1 MLWIDLPLCGR
12 VAAWRFPGS
21 PGLGQWLGA
30 LPWLADG
37 GICSVLC
44 ATESEYPVIEA
55 AIEREAHAAQVGAG
69 NLRIIQVQSD
79 SRVDSPLAACLAA
92 FDLDPSMARLR
103 VAEALAQALRTEPTL
118 FILRLVGIVDIDEWE
133 KLNDFSDIYRKRYLS
148 SPLTVVVLNTVS
160 IVNLRPQFDF
170 RQGWPEGIDLWSEGL
185 EVRER
190 WAGYRYL
197 RIAWE
202 AAGSLTVAEDL
213 EQRTWGLTLG
223 SDEVLEKNFNDH
235 AQGRLKTLDLSA
247 PSWKH
252 LITAYGY
259 RYPHPKPD
267 EFVNQSSLWWKPPH
281 SIGSRLAPWAC
292 RAALLQKSEPGPADW
307 KLRHELICEPLAQD
321 LFALCQQGEA
331 LIRTRIFQSCPKQSP
346 SDEAY
351 QLLDR
356 FRLNNN
362 GDNAY
367 PQNHPAPPADAWA
380 FASLGEVIKTASE
393 RLPEPFWNLLL
404 LRNHIGHGHYAGWKQ
419 VLTLIDFMRVVQ

>member
-21 PGLGQWLGA
+21 PGLSQWLDA
-30 LPWLADG
+30 LPWLAEG

-92 FDLDPSMARLR
+92 FDLDPMARLR

-133 KLNDFSDIYRKRYLS
+133 KLSDFADIYRKRYLS
-148 SPLTVVVLNTVS
+148 SPLTVVVLNTAS
-160 IVNLRPQFDF
+160 LVNLRPQFDF
-170 RQGWPEGIDLWSEGL
+170 RQGWPEGIDLWSDGL

-213 EQRTWGLTLG
+213 EQRTRDLTLG
-223 SDEVLEKNFNDH
+223 SDEVLEKHFNDH
-235 AQGRLKTLDLSA
+235 AQGRLKTFDISA
-247 PSWKH
+247 PSWKN
-252 LITAYGY
+252 LTTAYGY
-259 RYPHPKPD
+259 HHPRPKPD
-267 EFVNQSSLWWKPPH
+267 EFVNQPTLWWKPPH
-281 SIGSRLAPWAC
+281 SIGLRLAPWAC
-292 RAALLQKSEPGPADW
+292 RAALLQKSEPGLADW
-307 KLRHELICEPLAQD
+307 KLRNELICEPLAD
-321 LFALCQQGEA
+321 ELFALCQQGEA
-331 LIRTRIFQSCPKQSP
+331 LIRTRIFRSGLKQPP
-346 SDEAY
+346 SNEAS
-351 QLLDR
+351 QLWER
-356 FRLNNN
+356 FRADNN
-362 GDNAY
+362 GNSNY
-367 PQNHPAPPADAWA
+367 PVSHPAPPGDAWS
-380 FASLGEVIKTASE
+380 FASLGEVIKAASQ
-393 RLPEPFWNLLL
+393 RLPDPFWDLLL
-404 LRNHIGHGHYAGWKQ
+404 LRNSVGHGHFVGWKQ
-419 VLTLIDFMRVVQ
+419 ITTLIDFMRVVQ